1 MNNQITDPVVIDY
14 ARKLQAYLEQ
24 QNTPVEELGHTFVS
38 GISENKI
45 IQEIDYSIWHSV
57 NGRVLGKAILL
68 SNTMI
73 AGSLT
78 FLLGFRLNSFI
89 SYWIVYFNLQ
99 AQGEVMAL
107 GIIYVV
113 TLLFILTSAMTN
125 SFILRKMQG
134 SDGIEYETRYDKALV
149 QMNQNIQKLHEQN
162 NQMLAHLKTT

>member
-1 MNNQITDPVVIDY
+1 
-14 ARKLQAYLEQ
+14 
-24 QNTPVEELGHTFVS
+24 
-38 GISENKI
+38 
-45 IQEIDYSIWHSV
+45 
-57 NGRVLGKAILL
+57 
-68 SNTMI
+68 
-73 AGSLT
+73 
-78 FLLGFRLNSFI
+78 
-89 SYWIVYFNLQ
+89 VYFNLQ